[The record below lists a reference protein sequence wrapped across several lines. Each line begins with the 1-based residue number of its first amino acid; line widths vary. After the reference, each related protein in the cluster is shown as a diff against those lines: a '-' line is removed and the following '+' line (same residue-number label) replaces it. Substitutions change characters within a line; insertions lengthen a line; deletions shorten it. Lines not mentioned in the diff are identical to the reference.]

1 MKRILSGIQPTS
13 GLTLGNYLGSI
24 KQFLTLQ
31 NDYEMYIFVAD
42 LHALTT
48 NKSTPEELRENS
60 KNLIKSYIACGLDI
74 NKVNLF
80 LQSSISEHAELS
92 YLLMCNTTL
101 GELNRMTQF
110 KDKSQK
116 FSKEE
121 NGTLK
126 LPTGLLIYPTLM
138 AADILLYSPDFV
150 PVGSDQKQHLELTR
164 NIAERFNK
172 KFKKEIFKIPEP
184 LISKSGARIMDL
196 FDPSV
201 KMSKSASNHKGVIFL
216 NDPIDVSI
224 KKIISAKTDSLNLVN
239 HDYEKQPEITNLV
252 NIYSNLSD
260 LRIEDVV
267 KKYEG
272 QNYKVFKEDLA
283 NLLKNFLEE
292 YQNKVNQI
300 DDKVI
305 DEIIVNGY
313 KKVKQI
319 AHNKKSEVYETIGL
333 LKNEQ

>member
-24 KQFLTLQ
+24 KQFIELQ

-48 NKSTPEELRENS
+48 NKSSPKELYENS
-60 KNLIKSYIACGLDI
+60 KNLIKSYIACGLNI

-80 LQSSISEHAELS
+80 LQSSISEHTELS

-121 NGTLK
+121 NGTFK

-164 NIAERFNK
+164 NIAERFNNKFNK
-172 KFKKEIFKIPEP
+172 KIFKIPEP
-184 LISKSGARIMDL
+184 LISKSGSKIMDL
-196 FDPSV
+196 MNSSI
-201 KMSKSASNHKGVIFL
+201 KMSKSSINHKGVIFL
-216 NDPIDVSI
+216 NDPIDISI
-224 KKIISAKTDSLNLVN
+224 KKIISAKTDSLNKIN
-239 HDYEKQPEITNLV
+239 YNYETQPEIANLI
-252 NIYSNLSD
+252 NIYTNLSD
-260 LRIEDVV
+260 LTIDEIVE
-267 KKYEG
+267 KYKS
-272 QNYKVFKEDLA
+272 QTYKIFKEDLA
-283 NLLKNFLEE
+283 NLLRKFLED
-292 YQNKVNQI
+292 YQNKFNQI
-300 DDKVI
+300 DDN
-305 DEIIVNGY
+305 IINKIIMDGY
-313 KKVKQI
+313 NKAKPI
-319 AHNKKSEVYETIGL
+319 AYNKKCEVYETIGL
-333 LKNEQ
+333 LKNE

>member
-116 FSKEE
+116 FAKEE

-201 KMSKSASNHKGVIFL
+201 KMSKSSSNHKGVIFL

-224 KKIISAKTDSLNLVN
+224 KKIISAKTDSLNSIN
-239 HDYEKQPEITNLV
+239 YDYEKQPEVTNLI

-260 LRIEDVV
+260 LTIEDVV

-272 QNYKVFKEDLA
+272 HNYKVFKEDLA

-292 YQNKVNQI
+292 YQNRINQI

-305 DEIIVNGY
+305 DEIIANGY

-333 LKNEQ
+333 LKNE